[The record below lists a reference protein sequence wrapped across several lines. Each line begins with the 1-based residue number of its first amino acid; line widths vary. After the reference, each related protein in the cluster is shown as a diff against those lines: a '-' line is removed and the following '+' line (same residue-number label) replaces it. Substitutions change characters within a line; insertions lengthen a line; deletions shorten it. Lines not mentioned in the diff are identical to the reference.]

1 MSVNKIRDFI
11 FVNYYKQIDFSR
23 ENSFYSIK
31 HQKKKSTFFAA
42 KLTEKI
48 PDPFNAKEHYQ
59 SLIRKKNS
67 KSVKP

>member
-11 FVNYYKQIDFSR
+11 FVNYYKQIGFSR

-42 KLTEKI
+42 KLTEQI